1 MDDFLSAIIGDTLAV
16 LLVVGLAALLR
27 LWTREQSQEW
37 SHGCHLEVR
46 DTLWERLL
54 REEMMAEEWACQC
67 DPSLISTFKAT

>member
-37 SHGCHLEVR
+37 KPRMSFGG
-46 DTLWERLL
+46 T
-54 REEMMAEEWACQC
+54 
-67 DPSLISTFKAT
+67 